1 VWSPGQRVG
10 DYEIVAKL
18 REGGMA
24 TLFLA
29 RRTGA
34 AGFSRHVAIKV
45 VHPDLA
51 NDEQFRQMF
60 LDEALLSSRIDHPNV
75 VHVEEL
81 GQHEGA
87 HFLTMEFVHGCSL
100 SQLQRALLAR
110 GRRLAPAFATRIAM
124 HVADGLHAA
133 HETLDDSGRP
143 LNVVHRDVTPEN
155 ILLAYGGHV
164 KLIDFGI
171 AKAYGRKH
179 RTMDGLLK
187 GKFRYMAPEQAYGKP
202 VDRRVDIY
210 QLGIVLW
217 EMLTLRRLF
226 SAERDVELLASVQKP
241 NVVPPSSLVDRI
253 PPALDA
259 AVMCAL
265 SPDPRRRPPDA
276 QSFARMLGKAV
287 PAAHEVDSGALRALL
302 LATMSEHRLRERTT
316 YPPGVYERL
325 EQQVDTQPLA
335 GAEQRARTV
344 TANLE
349 PTYEH
354 TEPWGSDSPGGEA
367 PLGATRQGEQRRRI
381 AKLGLE
387 RAKPALRARRPRR
400 LVRLASELRTT
411 LTRIV
416 EAGFVGSRAYWIGI
430 GSVVGLASALLL
442 IALAIDHG
450 PRARPA
456 PPGLPQV
463 AAQGVRSAPPS
474 PRLPQLNVPG
484 VRGGPPPSAGESA
497 KSAQRVTGDDAD
509 NAAHGT
515 TGVSAGRGDAGV
527 LRARPA
533 APRSESGVAGERGGD
548 ARKGGDL
555 IVVDETPLI
564 TKPGF

>member
-1 VWSPGQRVG
+1 MPGQRIG

-29 RRTGA
+29 RRSGA

-75 VHVEEL
+75 VHVEQL
-81 GQHEGA
+81 GQHEDA

-187 GKFRYMAPEQAYGKP
+187 GKFRYMAPEQAYGKAI
-202 VDRRVDIY
+202 DRRTDVY

-217 EMLTLRRLF
+217 EMLTLHKLF
-226 SAERDVELLASVQKP
+226 DSEFENELLAQAREPQVR
-241 NVVPPSSLVDRI
+241 PPSSVVDRI
-253 PPALDA
+253 PPALDH
-259 AVMCAL
+259 AVMMAL
-265 SPDPRRRPPDA
+265 AADPARRHPTA
-276 QSFARMLGKAV
+276 QVFARALAKAM
-287 PAAHEVDSGALRALL
+287 PSAHDVDSGALSALL
-302 LATMSEHRLRERTT
+302 LGTMQEHRRREQAT
-316 YPPGVYERL
+316 YPPGIYERL
-325 EQQVDTQPLA
+325 EQQIDTLRMGGELA
-335 GAEQRARTV
+335 PGDGQRALQRHTV
-344 TANLE
+344 EQTS
-349 PTYEH
+349 PY
-354 TEPWGSDSPGGEA
+354 GSDSARGPATPGA
-367 PLGATRQGEQRRRI
+367 Q
-381 AKLGLE
+381 
-387 RAKPALRARRPRR
+387 PRR
-400 LVRLASELRTT
+400 QAETQAE
-411 LTRIV
+411 TR
-416 EAGFVGSRAYWIGI
+416 
-430 GSVVGLASALLL
+430 
-442 IALAIDHG
+442 
-450 PRARPA
+450 
-456 PPGLPQV
+456 
-463 AAQGVRSAPPS
+463 
-474 PRLPQLNVPG
+474 
-484 VRGGPPPSAGESA
+484 
-497 KSAQRVTGDDAD
+497 
-509 NAAHGT
+509 
-515 TGVSAGRGDAGV
+515 
-527 LRARPA
+527 
-533 APRSESGVAGERGGD
+533 ERGEIHCQAVAHDEQEIRNHHDHRAD
-548 ARKGGDL
+548 A
-555 IVVDETPLI
+555 
-564 TKPGF
+564 

>member
-1 VWSPGQRVG
+1 VWSPGQKVG

-24 TLFLA
+24 TLFLGK
-29 RRTGA
+29 RVGE
-34 AGFSRHVAIKV
+34 AGFSRLVAIKV
-45 VHPDLA
+45 IHPDLA

-81 GQHEGA
+81 RQFEGS

-133 HETLDDSGRP
+133 HETCDERGRP
-143 LNVVHRDVTPEN
+143 LSVVHRDVTPEN

-187 GKFRYMAPEQAYGKP
+187 GKFRYMAPEQAHGKP

-226 SAERDVELLASVQKP
+226 SAERDADLLASVQKP
-241 NVVPPSSLVDRI
+241 NVRAPSTLVDRI

-265 SPDPRRRPPDA
+265 HPDPRRRPADA
-276 QSFARMLGKAV
+276 QAFARMLSKAV
-287 PAAHEVDSGALRALL
+287 PSAHDVDSGALRALL
-302 LATMSEHRLRERTT
+302 LATMTEHRLRERTT
-316 YPPGVYERL
+316 YPPGVFERL
-325 EQQVDTQPLA
+325 DQQLETQPLA
-335 GAEQRARTV
+335 GAEQRAAT
-344 TANLE
+344 TIAAPLLE

-354 TEPWGSDSPGGEA
+354 TAPYGSDSPRGSTPESVTRGGDARRPRAARNALWEA
-367 PLGATRQGEQRRRI
+367 A
-381 AKLGLE
+381 
-387 RAKPALRARRPRR
+387 RARRPRR

-411 LTRIV
+411 LTRI
-416 EAGFVGSRAYWIGI
+416 ASSGFIGSRAYWVAI
-430 GSVVGLASALLL
+430 GSVVGLAA
-442 IALAIDHG
+442 ALALITG
-450 PRARPA
+450 LMRRERPPVPALPALPTIQATRTRAVPPLPVPPSLGSAAIEAAAAQRTAAGEGTVTAPKALVPRARV
-456 PPGLPQV
+456 L
-463 AAQGVRSAPPS
+463 SAP
-474 PRLPQLNVPG
+474 
-484 VRGGPPPSAGESA
+484 VRA
-497 KSAQRVTGDDAD
+497 
-509 NAAHGT
+509 T
-515 TGVSAGRGDAGV
+515 TDAGRDAG
-527 LRARPA
+527 RSS
-533 APRSESGVAGERGGD
+533 APRKGQKGVPERPS
-548 ARKGGDL
+548 DL
-555 IVVDETPLI
+555 VVIDQTPLLND
-564 TKPGF
+564 PGF

>member
-1 VWSPGQRVG
+1 
-10 DYEIVAKL
+10 
-18 REGGMA
+18 MA

-75 VHVEEL
+75 VRVEEL

-110 GRRLAPAFATRIAM
+110 GRRLAPALAARIAM

-133 HETLDDSGRP
+133 HETLGDTGRP

-187 GKFRYMAPEQAYGKP
+187 GKFRYMAPEQALGKA

-241 NVVPPSSLVDRI
+241 NVSPPSTLVDRI

-265 SPDPRRRPPDA
+265 HPDPRRRPADA
-276 QSFARMLGKAV
+276 QAFARMLGKAV
-287 PAAHEVDSGALRALL
+287 PSAHEVDSGALRALL
-302 LATMSEHRLRERTT
+302 LATMSEHRLREKAT
-316 YPPGVYERL
+316 YPPEVYDRL
-325 EQQVDTQPLA
+325 EQQVETQPLA
-335 GAEQRARTV
+335 FAAQSARTV
-344 TANLE
+344 AAPLE

-354 TEPWGSDSPGGEA
+354 TEPWGSDSPDGSTAAVTRGG
-367 PLGATRQGEQRRRI
+367 GGEQRKRV
-381 AKLGLE
+381 AQPV
-387 RAKPALRARRPRR
+387 APKPQPAARARRQRR

-416 EAGFVGSRAYWIGI
+416 EAGFVGSRAYWIVI
-430 GSVVGLASALLL
+430 GSVIGLACALLL
-442 IALAIDHG
+442 IALATPAS
-450 PRARPA
+450 PRAKLGPPA
-456 PPGLPQV
+456 LPAALPQV
-463 AAQGVRSAPPS
+463 IGAARAKRAVPSAPVPVKAQAAQPDGRATAVATTAVATSARAAAADAGVRSSLRTMPS
-474 PRLPQLNVPG
+474 
-484 VRGGPPPSAGESA
+484 
-497 KSAQRVTGDDAD
+497 K
-509 NAAHGT
+509 
-515 TGVSAGRGDAGV
+515 
-527 LRARPA
+527 
-533 APRSESGVAGERGGD
+533 APRAGGERVGEAKQGGE
-548 ARKGGDL
+548 L
-555 IVVDETPLI
+555 IVVDETPLLL
-564 TKPGF
+564 KPGF